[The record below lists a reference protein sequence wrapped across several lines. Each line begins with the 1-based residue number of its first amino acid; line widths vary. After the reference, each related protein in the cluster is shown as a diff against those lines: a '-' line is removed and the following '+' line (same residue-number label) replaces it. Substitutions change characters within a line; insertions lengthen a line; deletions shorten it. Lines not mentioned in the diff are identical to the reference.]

1 MADSIFSRP
10 LTRSKLS
17 GEVEGILLKGIIK
30 GQLKIGEKLPTER
43 DLARDLNVNR
53 STVRAALGK
62 LESLDLV
69 EIRHGDGVYVKDFL
83 MSSSLE
89 LIRALIRLD
98 EQQRDSI
105 LSTLLTFRT
114 IIGPE
119 MAFLA
124 ATHRTDEHLASL
136 EEVIFKSD
144 ELSTLEKD
152 VLVHHLIAKASANI
166 LYLILLNFFNKF
178 AYEFGYLYFD
188 DPVNAKRSQVFHE
201 EIYQAIKAKNPKK
214 ARKIMEDVLGYAED
228 AVVDR
233 LNIKSHDRLDIK
245 TRKGR

>member
-1 MADSIFSRP
+1 MCAAIFSRP

-17 GEVEGILLKGIIK
+17 GEIEGILLKGIIK
-30 GQLKIGEKLPTER
+30 GQIRVGEKLPTER

-83 MSSSLE
+83 MSSNLE
-89 LIRALIRLD
+89 LIRALILLD

-105 LSTLLTFRT
+105 ISTCLKFRT
-114 IIGPE
+114 AIGPE
-119 MAFLA
+119 MASLA
-124 ATHRTDEHLASL
+124 AANRTDEHLASL
-136 EEVIFKSD
+136 EKVIRESD
-144 ELSTLEKD
+144 DLSILEKD
-152 VLVHHLIAKASANI
+152 ILVHHIIALASSNI

-178 AYEFGYLYFD
+178 VVEYGYLYFD
-188 DPVNAKRSQVFHE
+188 DPENVKRSKIFHE
-201 EIYQAIKAKNPKK
+201 EIFQAIKGGNCKK

-228 AVVDR
+228 AVAGR
-233 LNIKSHDRLDIK
+233 LNIRNHA
-245 TRKGR
+245 GR

>member
-1 MADSIFSRP
+1 MAISIFSRP

-17 GEVEGILLKGIIK
+17 GEIEDILLKGIIK
-30 GQLKIGEKLPTER
+30 GQIPMGEKLPTER

-69 EIRHGDGVYVKDFL
+69 EIRHGDGVYVKDYL
-83 MSSSLE
+83 KSSNLE
-89 LIRALIRLD
+89 LIRLLIRLD
-98 EQQRDSI
+98 EQQRDSVI
-105 LSTLLTFRT
+105 STLLTFRT

-124 ATHRTDEHLASL
+124 ARNRTDEHLRSL
-136 EEVIFKSD
+136 EEVIGED
-144 ELSTLEKD
+144 EGLSILERD
-152 VLVHHLIAKASANI
+152 ILVHHIIALASSNI

-178 AYEFGYLYFD
+178 VIEYGYLYFN
-188 DPVNAKRSQVFHE
+188 DPKNVERSRRFHE
-201 EIYQAIKAKNPKK
+201 EIFQAIKAGNARK
-214 ARKIMEDVLGYAED
+214 ARKIMEDVLKYAED

-233 LNIKSHDRLDIK
+233 LNVKNHAR
-245 TRKGR
+245 G

>member
-1 MADSIFSRP
+1 MADSIFARP

-30 GQLKIGEKLPTER
+30 GQLQIGEKLPTER

-105 LSTLLTFRT
+105 LSTLLKFRT

-124 ATHRTDEHLASL
+124 AKHRTEEHLASM
-136 EEVIFKSD
+136 EEVIWKSD
-144 ELSTLEKD
+144 DLSVLEKD
-152 VLVHHLIAKASANI
+152 VLVHHLIAKASDNI

-178 AYEFGYLYFD
+178 VYDFGYLYFD
-188 DPVNAKRSQVFHE
+188 DPENAQRSREFHE
-201 EIYQAIKAKNPKK
+201 QIYHAIKAKNTRK
-214 ARKIMEDVLGYAED
+214 ARKVMEDVLGYAED
-228 AVVDR
+228 AVAGR
-233 LNIKSHDRLDIK
+233 LNIKKQVR
-245 TRKGR
+245 R